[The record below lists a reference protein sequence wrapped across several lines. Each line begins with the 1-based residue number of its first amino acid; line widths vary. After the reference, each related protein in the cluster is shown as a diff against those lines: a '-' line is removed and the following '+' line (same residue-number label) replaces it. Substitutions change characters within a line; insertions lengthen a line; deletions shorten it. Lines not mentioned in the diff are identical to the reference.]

1 MSFLTSDSSL
11 EMSPECA
18 NNLLPGGF
26 HLTKDSGTLP
36 ANGNEATSSQ
46 LMSVSD
52 ITHKNSLTQ
61 VQPPEQLPAQI
72 DYSAHKLIEASPGGS
87 SARKQSQEENDANRD
102 NQRNRSSDEY
112 FETSQ
117 QMLLENSCLSNS
129 GRAIYKEVSL
139 KFSNKP
145 TSDLGSSRRQET
157 TVDEPKILPSHRSN
171 SLLDDMPSQILE
183 RSHKRIQELSNLIPA
198 KTVDVSPPKTDTQQV
213 TMETDLRSLQQKITD
228 LESKL

>member
-11 EMSPECA
+11 EMSPEH

-26 HLTKDSGTLP
+26 HLTKDSAGTLQ
-36 ANGNEATSSQ
+36 NGNEAASSQ

-52 ITHKNSLTQ
+52 ITNKNSLSQ
-61 VQPPEQLPAQI
+61 AQPSHLPAQI
-72 DYSAHKLIEASPGGS
+72 DFSAHKLIEASSTS

-139 KFSNKP
+139 KYSNKP

-157 TVDEPKILPSHRSN
+157 TVDEPKILPSVHSN
-171 SLLDDMPSQILE
+171 SLLDDMPSKILE
-183 RSHKRIQELSNLIPA
+183 RSHQRI
-198 KTVDVSPPKTDTQQV
+198 
-213 TMETDLRSLQQKITD
+213 
-228 LESKL
+228 